1 MKHFIC
7 IFLVLFVFVSC
18 KGGAGD
24 FEPNNLIS
32 NKVDEK
38 AEADLA
44 KESGPPEIESVIVSG
59 NKTYLTGEVITFTAK
74 FSKRTRIVN
83 GGIPRLPL
91 IIGGETKYANYVSG
105 SGDPDRQFIFTYTVQ
120 LGDLD
125 HDGIEL
131 ASTWELNGAIVED
144 YSEQNAVLTYT
155 PPILTG
161 RLVDT
166 SGLAISIAEG
176 AYTNTASVTVNI
188 SYLTGTNMYIG
199 SSCLGGG
206 SLIPISATSPY
217 NLTSLNSSNSIYV
230 AIENGSGGFSACK
243 TVSIVHDNLDPPAIT
258 GITNSNNAS
267 DITSDT
273 AVWNVNTD
281 NGLSGI
287 SHYEIAVSTSTSA
300 ANIVAMGNW
309 RSVGLATT
317 GSISNGAVSY
327 LSASTN
333 YYTLIKTVDRA
344 GNESITASA
353 SWQLAALSPEQI
365 VSMNVVTATDN
376 SLKVGW
382 PYPDDNGYPITDYTI
397 QYKLAS
403 SSTWITI
410 NDGVNT
416 TRRYTLTG
424 LTAERDYH
432 FRVRAF
438 NGTNYGAWSPTLQAE
453 TLPSI
458 DFVTTPYIAI
468 NVGGATL
475 NQLVSFEDN
484 NEIYYGNNSASVF
497 NDNSIISSSL
507 DRGKVISV
515 PANDFTMVRA
525 TKPFYI
531 AGRLGSGGDTNK
543 ANVTWQTADWI
554 GKNFLFSHN
563 RSNPMKVKVYA
574 LTNSTVTV
582 TKNGAVVAGGSVVL
596 SEENGHTFTISS
608 YGSYEIESTGFL
620 VAYGYAN
627 GNGSQYIDPKPFLPS
642 SNDLVGIPSR
652 DAKVS
657 SGSVGNNYMVY
668 HSDGVNQSR
677 TVSAGTT
684 DSFSSRGTRSTYQD
698 EAVRLRA
705 DQPIVANS
713 YADANGSCSA
723 PLVPSSFQKMRFA
736 LNVQAEW
743 VAFASTNELT
753 LTIYE
758 PNAAGDG
765 FESPVTINMSRTGT
779 NNNTP
784 TKAYQTK
791 NYRAGTII
799 EGTQPF
805 QAYYEPLNDTNAAD
819 NDETVMFG
827 WD

>member
-1 MKHFIC
+1 MKHFIF
-7 IFLVLFVFVSC
+7 IFLILFIFVSC
-18 KGGAGD
+18 EEGAGD

-32 NKVDEK
+32 NKADEK
-38 AEADLA
+38 AEAELA
-44 KESGPPEIESVIVSG
+44 KETGPPAIESVTVSS
-59 NKTYLTGEVITFTAK
+59 NKTYVTGEVITFTAK
-74 FSKRTRIVN
+74 FTKRTRIVN
-83 GGIPRLPL
+83 GGSPRLPL
-91 IIGGETKYANYVSG
+91 TIGGETKYANYVSG
-105 SGDPDRQFIFTYTVQ
+105 SGNSDRQFTFAYTVQ
-120 LGDLD
+120 FGDLD

-131 ASTWELNGAIVED
+131 ASTWELNGADVED
-144 YSEQNAVLTYT
+144 YSEQDAVLTYT
-155 PPILTG
+155 PPALTG

-166 SGLAISIAEG
+166 SGLAINLSEG
-176 AYTNTASVTVNI
+176 AYTNSGSVTVNVT
-188 SYLTGTNMYIG
+188 YLTGTNMYIG
-199 SSCLGGG
+199 SSCLSGG
-206 SLIPISATSPY
+206 SLIPTAATNAY
-217 NLTSLNSSNSIYV
+217 NLPSLNSSNYIYV
-230 AIENGSGGFSACK
+230 AVENGSGGFSACK
-243 TVSIVHDNLDPPAIT
+243 TVSIIHDNLDPPTVT

-273 AVWNVNTD
+273 AVWNANTD
-281 NGLSGI
+281 NGPSGI
-287 SHYEIAVSTSTSA
+287 SHYEIAVSTTASE

-309 RSVGLATT
+309 RSVALATT
-317 GSISNGAVSY
+317 GSISNGSMSY
-327 LSASTN
+327 LSASAD
-333 YYTLIKTVDRA
+333 YYTLVKTVDRA
-344 GNESITASA
+344 GNESIAASP
-353 SWQLAALSPEQI
+353 SWQVAALSPEQI
-365 VSMNVVTATDN
+365 VSIQVVTATDS

-382 PYPDDNGYPITDYTI
+382 PYPDDKGFPITDYTI

-403 SSTWITI
+403 SPTWITI
-410 NDGVNT
+410 NDGVSTN
-416 TRRYTLTG
+416 RRFTQTG
-424 LTAERDYH
+424 LSAETNYH

-438 NGTNYGAWSPTLQAE
+438 NGTNFGAWSPTLLAE

-458 DFVTTPYIAI
+458 DFVTTPYMAI

-475 NQLVSFEDN
+475 NQLVSFEDD
-484 NEIYYGNNSASVF
+484 NEIYYGNNSASAF
-497 NDNSIISSSL
+497 NDNSVISADL

-515 PANDFTMVRA
+515 PADDFTVVRG

-554 GKNFLFSHN
+554 GKSFLFSHS

-574 LTNSTVTV
+574 LTDSTVTV
-582 TKNGAVVAGGSVVL
+582 TSNGAPIAGGSATVN
-596 SEENGHTFTISS
+596 EENGHTFTISA
-608 YGSYEIESTGFL
+608 YGSYEITSTGFI

-627 GNGSQYIDPKPFLPS
+627 GNGTQYVDPKPFLPS
-642 SNDLVGIPSR
+642 SNDLIGIPSR
-652 DAKVS
+652 SAKVS
-657 SGSVGNNYMVY
+657 SGSAGNSYSLY

-677 TVSAGTT
+677 TANAGTT
-684 DSFSSRGTRSTYQD
+684 DTFNSRGTRTTFQD
-698 EAVRLRA
+698 DAVRLRA

-723 PLVPSSFQKMRFA
+723 PLVPSSFQKKRFA

-753 LTIYE
+753 ITIYE
-758 PNAAGDG
+758 PNAAGTG
-765 FESPVTINMSRTGT
+765 FEAPVTVNMTRTGA

-784 TKAYQTK
+784 TKGYEAR